1 MLDFCG
7 PLKQTAF
14 TDDSL
19 TALYSNRSQ
28 NGLLGGQGGAP
39 TILGSIDIQA
49 SDRDTNNLLLPDV
62 LPRLITTLQQ
72 KGALPTP
79 SDFKSG
85 KDQNTRVNAFMKEE
99 AAAIDNIKKE
109 ICFYNSRYQ
118 RSLNNLI
125 LKLQSGY
132 ASSDDAN
139 KTQVNAKL
147 EITTQL
153 NRKLNDLIQI
163 MNAFTKTRLA
173 QSQSY
178 NDSINSLNESLL
190 EKSKV
195 LADQNSILTS
205 GRADALLYKEMVK
218 YTKQKTN
225 YTSNMLTLY
234 SFLNITALGLL
245 FYAYANA
252 EE

>member
-1 MLDFCG
+1 M
-7 PLKQTAF
+7 
-14 TDDSL
+14 
-19 TALYSNRSQ
+19 
-28 NGLLGGQGGAP
+28 
-39 TILGSIDIQA
+39 II
-49 SDRDTNNLLLPDV
+49 
-62 LPRLITTLQQ
+62 
-72 KGALPTP
+72 
-79 SDFKSG
+79 
-85 KDQNTRVNAFMKEE
+85 
-99 AAAIDNIKKE
+99 
-109 ICFYNSRYQ
+109 
-118 RSLNNLI
+118 
-125 LKLQSGY
+125 KLQAGY

-147 EITTQL
+147 EITIQL

-178 NDSINSLNESLL
+178 NDSINSLNASLL

-195 LADQNSILTS
+195 LSDQNNILTS
-205 GRADALLYKEMVK
+205 GRADALLYKDMVK

-225 YTSNMLTLY
+225 YTNNMLMLY

-252 EE
+252 E

>member
-7 PLKQTAF
+7 NLKKTAL
-14 TDDSL
+14 TDSDL
-19 TALYSNRSQ
+19 TALYSNRTQ
-28 NGLLGGQGGAP
+28 TGLLGGQGGAP
-39 TILGSIDIQA
+39 TILGSVDIQA
-49 SDRDTNNLLLPDV
+49 SDRDTNSLILPDV
-62 LPRLITTLQQ
+62 LPRLIMTLQQ

-79 SDFKSG
+79 PDFKSG
-85 KDQNTRVNAFMKEE
+85 KEQSARVNAFMKEE

-118 RSLNNLI
+118 LSLNNLI
-125 LKLQSGY
+125 IKLQSGY
-132 ASSDDAN
+132 SSSDDAN

-147 EITTQL
+147 EVTVQL

-163 MNAFTKTRLA
+163 MNEFTKTRLA

-178 NDSINSLNESLL
+178 NESINSLNKSLL

-195 LADQNSILTS
+195 LSDQNSILTS

-225 YTSNMLTLY
+225 YTNNMLMLY

-245 FYAYANA
+245 FYAYVNA